1 MNEAVLP
8 KILGHVRQT
17 SILQSTMSMLEWD
30 QNTGLPPQAAEYR
43 AEQLTLLAGMVHQRQ
58 IDPVLGEWL
67 DQLDTSS
74 AQEDPSS
81 PARVIARC
89 MKREIGADDCLK
101 RSSRSYLTPRALGSR
116 FGSSQSLAMTT
127 NVFCRSSNGSSNLS
141 SRRPIAWPILAN
153 RATR

>member
-1 MNEAVLP
+1 MNEAMLP

-67 DQLDTSS
+67 DQLDASS

-89 MKREIGADDCLK
+89 MKREFD
-101 RSSRSYLTPRALGSR
+101 R
-116 FGSSQSLAMTT
+116 
-127 NVFCRSSNGSSNLS
+127 CRRLPQG
-141 SRRPIAWPILAN
+141 RR
-153 RATR
+153 